1 MTKAENELRA
11 MRNNPQGW
19 RYEAVARQLRRAGFS
34 EKSRKGSHR
43 TWKHEDDRKL
53 FTVKDPGSGDVK
65 SGYIRELVARVD
77 RLTQEEEAPDE
88 Q

>member
-1 MTKAENELRA
+1 MSKAEKELTA

-19 RYEAVARQLRRAGFS
+19 RYEAVARQLQRAGFS

-43 TWKHEDDRKL
+43 TWKHQDDRKL
-53 FTVKDPGSGDVK
+53 FTVKDPGGGDVK
-65 SGYIRELVARVD
+65 SGYIKELVARID
-77 RLTQEEEAPDE
+77 RLAQQEEAHDE